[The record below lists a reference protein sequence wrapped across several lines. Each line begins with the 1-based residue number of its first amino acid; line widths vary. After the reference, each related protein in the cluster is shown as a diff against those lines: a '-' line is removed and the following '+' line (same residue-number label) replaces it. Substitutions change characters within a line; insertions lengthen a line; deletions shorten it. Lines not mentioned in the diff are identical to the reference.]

1 MKTQTI
7 CAAFFIA
14 ALTTFSA
21 SLGTTGA
28 AEQTSPA
35 TGPKQI
41 QASVVRK
48 PLSLDSIRGVWP
60 VQPTQGP
67 RKYESGYETLGATFR
82 CEVAEFDKPGAGVSY
97 WYDLKQKQAKP
108 IIIVGKSKAEN
119 VSGNRDAGYSLYVDL
134 IYDDDTPLWGQIH
147 PFPIGDS
154 DWSEGKI
161 VIFPDRPVKSL
172 TVYGMFRGHT
182 GVVYFKDFALYECDS
197 NEDAAFFDFAPVTE
211 IERSPD
217 APQLFVRYPLRANN
231 TSNFIGAPDAD
242 ENAVY
247 QIGRFEVRKST
258 NRLPAGVDETVLNLR
273 LQPVHV
279 SIDYHNADGERT
291 NFEELEEF
299 YDCVFTFY
307 YALPIPEPRP
317 GARWVWFD
325 DPRGY
330 RELSSDERRTTRK
343 LPDVGAGETSK
354 YPFGVVAER
363 IETEDGVRWGAAFG
377 IALDPDYPA
386 FYRIAANGA
395 TRELYVAYDL
405 ALTKEKPEIELRLLP
420 LCWRLSDG
428 GDLVP
433 TSLADYRAD
442 STPNTPFGSTP
453 FRAAFDAWRRAFPE
467 AVKVRAQ
474 RQGNWMAFAKISKV
488 RDWQDFGFV
497 FKEGVDETAEDD
509 ARGMTSFRY
518 TEPMTWWFQIQKSE
532 TSPKS
537 REKALDAAKEIAL
550 KNERRA
556 DGSPAWLTDEARSLF
571 TTGMRDVD
579 GAFTGKLLDTP
590 WCDGIVWSMND
601 APGLVELARSGKL
614 STPENEGI
622 EPIASFETKWNDE
635 IANRQFGEPLAED
648 KLPKTREEFL
658 DFEARPGIDGEYVDS
673 SEGYVTAEL
682 DFTREY
688 FSGMTT
694 PLTFDA
700 ETRRPAIFRGLVAY
714 EYVRKISEDVHA
726 RGRLIMANA
735 TPSLHFWLA
744 PRLDVLGTETNWNW
758 GGGWRPM
765 TDDELMFRRVLSA
778 GKPYCFLMNTDF
790 SQFTK
795 ECSERYMKRALA
807 YGMFPSY
814 FSADASTRHYFEN
827 PELYER
833 DRPLFK
839 RYMPIVTRVAEAGW
853 EPEPCAETNDAKLY
867 VERFGALPGASVASN
882 PLRDGDA
889 IYLTLFN
896 DSDETKDYAITLAPE
911 LVAALQKS
919 GAEIYE
925 ELTEQRFDGAA
936 SNWILKGK
944 IDAQDV
950 RVFRLDAAK

>member
-1 MKTQTI
+1 MKKEVTRV
-7 CAAFFIA
+7 ALLVA
-14 ALTTFSA
+14 ALAALAFNA
-21 SLGTTGA
+21 LDA
-28 AEQTSPA
+28 AEPT
-35 TGPKQI
+35 
-41 QASVVRK
+41 VVRK
-48 PLSLDSIRGVWP
+48 PLALDSIQNLERVE
-60 VQPTQGP
+60 PTSSPG
-67 RKYESGYETLGATFR
+67 KYESGYEIEDGVFK
-82 CEVAEFDKPGAGVSY
+82 CEVKPTDQKGAGVSF
-97 WYDLKQKQAKP
+97 WYKLEQKEARP
-108 IIIVGKSKAEN
+108 IVITCKSKARG
-119 VSGNRDAGYSLYVDL
+119 VSGNKDAGYSIYVDL
-134 IYDDDTPLWGQIH
+134 AYDDGTPLWGQTYS
-147 PFPIGDS
+147 FPIADGD
-154 DWSEGKI
+154 WREGKV
-161 VIFPDRPVKSL
+161 VIFPDKPVKSL
-172 TVYGMFRGHT
+172 TAYGMFRGHT
-182 GVVYFKDFALYECDS
+182 GVAYFKDMALYEDKS
-197 NEDAAFFDFAPVTE
+197 NTDAAYFDLTPV
-211 IERSPD
+211 SN
-217 APQLFVRYPLRANN
+217 VLR
-231 TSNFIGAPDAD
+231 DAD
-242 ENAVY
+242 SPLIMVHDQSDQTSDFFGVPDDAQNGVCP
-247 QIGRFEVRKST
+247 FEKFELRKST
-258 NRLPAGVDETVLNLR
+258 RRLLSGVDETILKLR
-273 LQPVHV
+273 AKTPE
-279 SIDYHNADGERT
+279 DY
-291 NFEELEEF
+291 
-299 YDCVFTFY
+299 VFTLY
-307 YALPIPEPRP
+307 YALPIPEPRD
-317 GARWVWFD
+317 GAQWVWFY
-325 DPRGY
+325 DPRNN
-330 RELSSDERRTTRK
+330 RELSSDERRATRR
-343 LPDVGAGETSK
+343 LPNVGSGETSK

-428 GDLVP
+428 DDLVP
-433 TSLADYRAD
+433 TSLDEYRAD

-467 AVKVRAQ
+467 AVKVRAL

-497 FKEGVDETAEDD
+497 FKEGIDETAEDD

-518 TEPMTWWFQIQKSE
+518 TEPMTWWFQVQKTE

-537 REKALDAAKEIAL
+537 YEKAFAAAKEIAL

-556 DGSPAWLTDEARSLF
+556 DGSPAWMTDEARALF
-571 TTGMRDVD
+571 TTGMRDEK
-579 GAFTGKLLDTP
+579 GIFAGMLLDTP

-622 EPIASFETKWNDE
+622 EPIASFETKWNDK

-658 DFEARPGIDGEYVDS
+658 DLEARPGIDGEYVDS

-688 FSGMTT
+688 FAGMTT

-700 ETRRPAIFRGLVAY
+700 QTRRPAIFRGLVAY

-765 TDDELMFRRVLSA
+765 TDDELMFRRVLCA

-795 ECSERYMKRALA
+795 ECSERYMKRSLA

-853 EPEPCAETNDAKLY
+853 EPEPCAKTNDAKLY
-867 VERFGALPGASVASN
+867 VERFGALPGASFASN

-911 LVAALQKS
+911 LVAALQKPN
-919 GAEIYE
+919 AEIYE

-936 SNWILKGK
+936 SNWTLKGE

-950 RVFRLDAAK
+950 RVFRLDSAK